1 MRPGTRRGL
10 QRAAAVLALALLLA
24 LAYGVGRLAQPG
36 DRPMVSLKEFRSGL
50 RKAGI
55 WEGGPNRFFK
65 GVGRDTLGSAIR
77 HGLMPEHR
85 VLDIGAGSLRVAWW
99 LFQYIEP
106 SNYHAIEPVRER
118 IDRAAQILGV
128 ADEIHIYYNTD
139 FEFPSVT
146 FDFVIARSIWTHA
159 SKPMIAK
166 MLAEFDENAAP
177 EGRFLTSVIFAA
189 TEEEDYQGYEWV
201 GKVEKS
207 DVAGKIA
214 HSREWIEKE
223 CAKNRLSLEVVG
235 ELYGQTWLL
244 IARPGQADGTP
255 AAR

>member
-10 QRAAAVLALALLLA
+10 QRPAAMLALALPLA
-24 LAYGVGRLAQPG
+24 LACRAVRLAQPA
-36 DRPMVSLKEFRSGL
+36 DRPMVSLEEFRSGI
-50 RKAGI
+50 REAGI
-55 WEGGPNRFFK
+55 WMGGPKRRFE
-65 GVGRDTLGSAIR
+65 GVGRDALAAAIR
-77 HGLMPEHR
+77 HGLMPQHR

-189 TEEEDYQGYEWV
+189 TEEEDYQGDEWV

-207 DVAGKIA
+207 DAPGMIA

-223 CAKNRLSLEVVG
+223 CTKNGLSLQVAG
-235 ELYGQTWLL
+235 EFYGQTWLL
-244 IARPGQADGTP
+244 IARPGLKVP
-255 AAR
+255 